1 MSPLLETII
10 RYCQIPSLEPSFG
23 IHVAKINTWNIII
36 KQIRLGKMP
45 EEDEVYQRIAN
56 KKISKRA
63 NKRSLLDIES
73 CKNY

>member
-1 MSPLLETII
+1 
-10 RYCQIPSLEPSFG
+10 LEPSFG

>member
-1 MSPLLETII
+1 
-10 RYCQIPSLEPSFG
+10 LEPSFG

-45 EEDEVYQRIAN
+45 EEDEAYQRIAN